1 MSRIVLAALVALC
14 LVLAVVVNP
23 TPGSAQEL
31 TLEEAKRQGW
41 LGEQSDGYLGLVTR
55 AVPPA
60 ARDLMQRLNAQRTD
74 VYARIAKQE
83 SVSVVAVAAR
93 SGERLIA
100 EAAPGEWVWK
110 NGGWRQIGT

>member
-1 MSRIVLAALVALC
+1 MSRIVLAALS
-14 LVLAVVVNP
+14 LVLAVVVTP

-31 TLEEAKRQGW
+31 TLEEAKRRGW
-41 LGEQSDGYLGLVTR
+41 LGEQSDGYLGLVTQ
-55 AVPPA
+55 AAPPT
-60 ARDLMQRLNAQRTD
+60 ARDLMQRVNSRRTD

-100 EAAPGEWVWK
+100 EAAPGEWVWE
-110 NGGWRQIGT
+110 NGGWRQIGS